1 MCFLC
6 RSRSPQSSSASKTGR
21 PAVRGEL
28 QRNLEMRLEPRL
40 PEREIYLRR
49 QLTLEQQ
56 EKDLMERIQAIRERE
71 IREREIRQQ
80 ALAEQ
85 ERIFRQKERELK
97 ERELRERRRREE
109 LERVL
114 RQGDARER
122 DFRERERRL
131 KEEFQRQLRE
141 QEMKAKH
148 ERQMRE
154 RDLLVQ
160 AQKEEQ
166 LREQERKLQET
177 KQQYFKVSKLTNR
190 VLNFECYKLQLNKEK
205 EILAARAAKAEQE
218 KLERERQLHDI
229 QQRERRERE
238 LLEKRLLKE
247 KAEQERMFLDK
258 QKELEERAHQQQQEF
273 KRREMERM
281 EVEKREW
288 ERERQHS
295 LEVAKKEVGSSVESS
310 RERDKHEHKSSK
322 SSDRGTKRPFSEDT
336 LFDEVKRPI
345 RHDIRDTLSSFH
357 QSVMQQEGRGI
368 RRDSPPRGYDR
379 SRGQE
384 PVGYPAPSGR
394 GPGYGDRPT
403 PTSRSAGLPVTPN
416 LPPELINAANKA
428 LQTIQRAAN
437 AAIPDQH
444 RQSRPMPNSGGRPY
458 GGGGPLPT
466 GRPDP
471 YLPRPGFQGS
481 QMGGGYPPSQARMH
495 DDRGRRV
502 SSGGPAP
509 YQGGYGR
516 RY

>member
-1 MCFLC
+1 ML
-6 RSRSPQSSSASKTGR
+6 QST
-21 PAVRGEL
+21 
-28 QRNLEMRLEPRL
+28 
-40 PEREIYLRR
+40 I
-49 QLTLEQQ
+49 
-56 EKDLMERIQAIRERE
+56 
-71 IREREIRQQ
+71 
-80 ALAEQ
+80 
-85 ERIFRQKERELK
+85 
-97 ERELRERRRREE
+97 
-109 LERVL
+109 
-114 RQGDARER
+114 
-122 DFRERERRL
+122 
-131 KEEFQRQLRE
+131 
-141 QEMKAKH
+141 
-148 ERQMRE
+148 
-154 RDLLVQ
+154 
-160 AQKEEQ
+160 
-166 LREQERKLQET
+166 
-177 KQQYFKVSKLTNR
+177 
-190 VLNFECYKLQLNKEK
+190 NFQLNKEK

-247 KAEQERMFLDK
+247 KAEQERAFLEK
-258 QKELEERAHQQQQEF
+258 QKEMEDRAHQQQQEF
-273 KRREMERM
+273 KRREIERL

-295 LEVAKKEVGSSVESS
+295 LEVAKKEAASMEA
-310 RERDKHEHKSSK
+310 RDKHEHKSK
-322 SSDRGTKRPFSEDT
+322 SSDRGSKRPFNDDVLYE
-336 LFDEVKRPI
+336 EAKRPI
-345 RHDIRDTLSSFH
+345 RHDIRESMASFH
-357 QSVMQQEGRGI
+357 QGGMPQEGRSV
-368 RRDSPPRGYDR
+368 RRESPPRGYDR

-384 PVGYPAPSGR
+384 PVGYPAPSNR
-394 GPGYGDRPT
+394 GPGYGDRPV
-403 PTSRSAGLPVTPN
+403 PTSRGTGLPVTPN

-471 YLPRPGFQGS
+471 YPPRPGFQGG

-495 DDRGRRV
+495 DDRGRRM

>member
-1 MCFLC
+1 M
-6 RSRSPQSSSASKTGR
+6 
-21 PAVRGEL
+21 RGEL

-97 ERELRERRRREE
+97 EREIRERRRREE

-122 DFRERERRL
+122 EYRERERRM

-166 LREQERKLQET
+166 FREQDRKLQET
-177 KQQYFKVSKLTNR
+177 KQQYFKVSKLVMYQINNYVFYT
-190 VLNFECYKLQLNKEK
+190 LQLNKEK

-238 LLEKRLLKE
+238 LLEKRMMKE
-247 KAEQERMFLDK
+247 KAEQERMFIEK

-273 KRREMERM
+273 KRREIERM
-281 EVEKREW
+281 EAEKREW

-295 LEVAKKEVGSSVESS
+295 IEVAKKEAVSSVDSS
-310 RERDKHEHKSSK
+310 RDRDKHDHKSSK
-322 SSDRGTKRPFSEDT
+322 SSDRGGKRPYNDDALYEDA
-336 LFDEVKRPI
+336 KRPV
-345 RHDIRDTLSSFH
+345 RHDIRESMGSFH
-357 QSVMQQEGRGI
+357 QGMQQEGRSI
-368 RRDSPPRGYDR
+368 RRESPPRGYER
-379 SRGQE
+379 GRGQE

-394 GPGYGDRPT
+394 GPGYGDRPN
-403 PTSRSAGLPVTPN
+403 PASRGAGLPVTPN

-444 RQSRPMPNSGGRPY
+444 RQSRPMPSSGGRPY

-466 GRPDP
+466 SRPDP
-471 YLPRPGFQGS
+471 YPPRPGFQGS
-481 QMGGGYPPSQARMH
+481 QMGGGGGYPPSQSRMH

-502 SSGGPAP
+502 SSGAPAP
-509 YQGGYGR
+509 YQGNYGR